1 MKKTFDSRWDDIYSK
16 KQQLNLYPFNDL
28 VSFYYKNYSSKK
40 NNKVL
45 EIGCGFGNNLIFI
58 SKMGHETFGFD
69 ASASVIKQTRIR
81 FKKENIKCELSVQD
95 FTSTNYKSNYF
106 NLVINR
112 EVLQHSDFNDA
123 LKGMIECNRVLKRKG
138 ILYSNFKSNLTS
150 RNNLG
155 RTYLKTYNSSEL
167 RKLFTLSKFKITD
180 LFLNTKKSLI
190 NSNDTNSYWTIIAQK
205 N

>member
-138 ILYSNFKSNLTS
+138 ILYSNFKSNL
-150 RNNLG
+150 
-155 RTYLKTYNSSEL
+155 
-167 RKLFTLSKFKITD
+167 
-180 LFLNTKKSLI
+180 
-190 NSNDTNSYWTIIAQK
+190 
-205 N
+205 